1 MIFVYI
7 EDHLKDRNGIPSPEF
22 YYKALWGE
30 FCYPCM
36 QLVFMYETV
45 KVGHKRCLI
54 SPTEFSNKLIQQMG
68 IVVEVVEVEVVDQQQ
83 ISSRSS
89 SSSNRLVVVV
99 VVDWKSK

>member
-45 KVGHKRCLI
+45 KVGHRRCLI

-68 IVVEVVEVEVVDQQQ
+68 IVVEVVEVEVVVIDKQQQ
-83 ISSRSS
+83 QQWIGRVNKSST
-89 SSSNRLVVVV
+89 
-99 VVDWKSK
+99 

>member
-1 MIFVYI
+1 MIFVCI

-54 SPTEFSNKLIQQMG
+54 SPTEFSNKLIQ
-68 IVVEVVEVEVVDQQQ
+68 
-83 ISSRSS
+83 
-89 SSSNRLVVVV
+89 
-99 VVDWKSK
+99 